1 MASSRSLHT
10 VHLVAFGAGNVV
22 GLGVMSMAG
31 IGIGITGTGLW
42 LAALVGGLG
51 GAFALVPQLLASS
64 FGDYPGGQYQQVGT
78 LLPPVFGG
86 IVAYILC
93 FLVFDISAYA
103 LSAAQLLGLPTLPT
117 RLTAALVVALFLG
130 VHMLGARIAAIAQL
144 VMAVLL
150 AAALGTYVAVTM
162 PHVRLA
168 NLAHYTFL
176 GSPLAFLFACVY
188 MTFMMN
194 GVAGVANYAA
204 VADRPR
210 VTVPRAM
217 RVSLLLVVVTYA
229 LICAA
234 DAGAL
239 PIAQIANQ
247 DLVVSLSAFALLT
260 TLNAAVGCV
269 AYPVA
274 SACADGWLPREL
286 GERSARTGAP
296 VRLLSVGMIAA
307 ECPLIA
313 GNSTKTVSSS
323 VTILIIVVQ
332 AMVAVAALRLI
343 LRDGSSLCAFRSLPL
358 LGRVPQSGLAA
369 LCIVALLVDLL
380 LIAWL
385 LYTMNRLLIIGNVVI
400 FAITV
405 VAAVIVNKYRVD
417 TRS

>member
-10 VHLVAFGAGNVV
+10 VHLAAFGAGNVV

-31 IGIGITGTGLW
+31 IGVGITGTGLW
-42 LAALVGGLG
+42 LAVLVGGLG

-64 FGDYPGGQYQQVGT
+64 SGDYPGGQYQQVGT

-217 RVSLLLVVVTYA
+217 RVSLLLVAVTYA
-229 LICAA
+229 LICVA

-239 PIAQIANQ
+239 PIAQVANR
-247 DLVVSLSAFALLT
+247 DLAVSLSAFALLT

-313 GNSTKTVSSS
+313 GNSAKTVSSS
-323 VTILIIVVQ
+323 VTILMIVVQ

-417 TRS
+417 TRP

>member
-10 VHLVAFGAGNVV
+10 VHLAAFGAGNVV

-31 IGIGITGTGLW
+31 IGVGITGTGLW

-64 FGDYPGGQYQQVGT
+64 SGDYPGGQYQQVGT

-103 LSAAQLLGLPTLPT
+103 LSAAQLLGLPMLPT

-144 VMAVLL
+144 VM

-229 LICAA
+229 LICVA

-239 PIAQIANQ
+239 PIAQVANQ
-247 DLVVSLSAFALLT
+247 DLAVSLSAFVPAPVTVAFVVGGSAFALLT
-260 TLNAAVGCV
+260 TLNAAVRNPGSRRC
-269 AYPVA
+269 A
-274 SACADGWLPREL
+274 SSRC
-286 GERSARTGAP
+286 S
-296 VRLLSVGMIAA
+296 
-307 ECPLIA
+307 
-313 GNSTKTVSSS
+313 ST
-323 VTILIIVVQ
+323 
-332 AMVAVAALRLI
+332 
-343 LRDGSSLCAFRSLPL
+343 C
-358 LGRVPQSGLAA
+358 
-369 LCIVALLVDLL
+369 C
-380 LIAWL
+380 
-385 LYTMNRLLIIGNVVI
+385 
-400 FAITV
+400 
-405 VAAVIVNKYRVD
+405 
-417 TRS
+417 